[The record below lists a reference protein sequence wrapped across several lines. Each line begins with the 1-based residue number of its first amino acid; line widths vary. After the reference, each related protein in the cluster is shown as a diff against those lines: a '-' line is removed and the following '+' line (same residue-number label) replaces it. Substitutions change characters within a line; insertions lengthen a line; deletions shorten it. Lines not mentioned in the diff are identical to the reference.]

1 MYQQLTIIGRLGADP
16 ELRYTPT
23 GTAVCSFNVATDRT
37 WNNDQGQ
44 KQTETTWHRV
54 TVWRKHA
61 EVCAQYLSKG
71 KMVLVTGSVK
81 AQWFHQSRW
90 AMAPTRTRSPI
101 QRLMRDIIYRGFGL
115 WQKRQ
120 RLQRHLPS
128 LSPGQPLLPLERNR
142 LRPVAGRPTTA
153 ATLPFMRE
161 RVWLP
166 LVGDLD

>member
-37 WNNDQGQ
+37 WNNDQGV
-44 KQTETTWHRV
+44 KQVETTWHRV

-81 AQWFHQSRW
+81 ASGF
-90 AMAPTRTRSPI
+90 TN
-101 QRLMRDIIYRGFGL
+101 RDGQISA
-115 WQKRQ
+115 
-120 RLQRHLPS
+120 S
-128 LSPGQPLLPLERNR
+128 LEVTADQVKFLSGSGAGAAEGAGGAADPGGKIVDEE
-142 LRPVAGRPTTA
+142 AI
-153 ATLPFMRE
+153 PF
-161 RVWLP
+161 
-166 LVGDLD
+166 

>member
-37 WNNDQGQ
+37 WNNDQGV
-44 KQTETTWHRV
+44 KQVETTWHRV

-81 AQWFHQSRW
+81 ANGFTNRDGQISASLEVTADQVKFLSGSGAGAADGAGGGQ
-90 AMAPTRTRSPI
+90 APASGEAI
-101 QRLMRDIIYRGFGL
+101 QADEI
-115 WQKRQ
+115 
-120 RLQRHLPS
+120 
-128 LSPGQPLLPLERNR
+128 
-142 LRPVAGRPTTA
+142 
-153 ATLPFMRE
+153 PF
-161 RVWLP
+161 
-166 LVGDLD
+166 

>member
-44 KQTETTWHRV
+44 KQVETTWHRV
-54 TVWRKHA
+54 TVWRKRA

-81 AQWFHQSRW
+81 AHGFTSRDGQV
-90 AMAPTRTRSPI
+90 AA
-101 QRLMRDIIYRGFGL
+101 
-115 WQKRQ
+115 
-120 RLQRHLPS
+120 S
-128 LSPGQPLLPLERNR
+128 LEITADQVKFLSSSGA
-142 LRPVAGRPTTA
+142 VAAEGAGGAGGA
-153 ATLPFMRE
+153 AGAVVDDEAIPF
-161 RVWLP
+161 
-166 LVGDLD
+166 

>member
-37 WNNDQGQ
+37 WNNDQGV
-44 KQTETTWHRV
+44 KQVETTWHRV

-81 AQWFHQSRW
+81 ASGF
-90 AMAPTRTRSPI
+90 TN
-101 QRLMRDIIYRGFGL
+101 RDGQISA
-115 WQKRQ
+115 
-120 RLQRHLPS
+120 S
-128 LSPGQPLLPLERNR
+128 LEVTADQVKFLSGSGSGATDG
-142 LRPVAGRPTTA
+142 AGSASGATGA
-153 ATLPFMRE
+153 AVDEEAIPF
-161 RVWLP
+161 
-166 LVGDLD
+166 

>member
-1 MYQQLTIIGRLGADP
+1 MYQLLTIIGRLGADP

-23 GTAVCSFNVATDRT
+23 GVPVCSFNVATDRA

-81 AQWFHQSRW
+81 AHGF
-90 AMAPTRTRSPI
+90 TN
-101 QRLMRDIIYRGFGL
+101 RDGQIAA
-115 WQKRQ
+115 
-120 RLQRHLPS
+120 S
-128 LSPGQPLLPLERNR
+128 LEVTADQVTFLSSSGA
-142 LRPVAGRPTTA
+142 VAAEGA
-153 ATLPFMRE
+153 AGASGATGAVVDDEAIPF
-161 RVWLP
+161 
-166 LVGDLD
+166 

>member
-37 WNNDQGQ
+37 WNNDQGV
-44 KQTETTWHRV
+44 KQVETTWHRV

-81 AQWFHQSRW
+81 AHGFTNRDGVIAASLEITADQVKFLSGSG
-90 AMAPTRTRSPI
+90 AAADGAGGAGSATGMAVDEESI
-101 QRLMRDIIYRGFGL
+101 
-115 WQKRQ
+115 
-120 RLQRHLPS
+120 
-128 LSPGQPLLPLERNR
+128 
-142 LRPVAGRPTTA
+142 
-153 ATLPFMRE
+153 PF
-161 RVWLP
+161 
-166 LVGDLD
+166 